1 MYHSADRPPMV
12 GFREGTYE
20 SRPTYQQHAVAR
32 YLEENQSTL
41 PPMALFNA
49 RGRAIPGKLDR
60 CDWAC

>member
-1 MYHSADRPPMV
+1 MV

-60 CDWAC
+60 CDRAW